1 MINRFITIGI
11 FSTLFI
17 SGYVFFK
24 QPFEFYVS
32 YFVIILLLPLFILK
46 FPFPFSVIKI
56 LLPLLLLGLISVY
69 VGNDTIPLLLKI
81 FINLFVS
88 ILFYNYVFQ
97 FYDFNIITL
106 VKYYMIGAFIVAL
119 IGVIQLISFQ
129 IGFKKGYDFSWI
141 FNKWSFF
148 PGGLLGLRVNSVFT
162 EPSYFG
168 ASMAPAFFISIYSIF
183 LRKQLFLKKYMHFI
197 IIFTYFLTA
206 SSVAFAGILFSI
218 LLLLVNI
225 GFVRYIVVFIPILL
239 FTYMYIYNTVPEF
252 KVRVDGLSKLYSGE
266 AVNAFEVHGSSFVQ
280 YNNFHVAL
288 ENFKRNPFFG
298 TGLGSH
304 PIAYDNYSLVQQ
316 YGGIYDFN
324 NLDANSMFLRLMSET
339 GLYGILL
346 IMIFIVKFFVVRKRD
361 NSNELYWVI
370 SSAALIVIL
379 LQLFRQGNYTYNGFM
394 FYMWLYYY
402 TFIGEKNLTENKI
415 NSITV

>member
-1 MINRFITIGI
+1 MINRCITIGI
-11 FSTLFI
+11 VSTLFV

-24 QPFEFYVS
+24 QPFEFYIS
-32 YFVIILLLPLFILK
+32 YFVIIILLPLFIFK
-46 FPFPFSVIKI
+46 FPFPTSVIKI
-56 LLPLLLLGLISVY
+56 LLPLLLLGLVSVY
-69 VGNDTIPLLLKI
+69 VGNNTLPLLLKI

-97 FYDFNIITL
+97 FYEFNIITI
-106 VKYYMIGAFIVAL
+106 VKYYMIGAFMVAS
-119 IGVIQLISFQ
+119 IGIIQVISFH
-129 IGFKKGYDFSWI
+129 IGFVKGYDFSWI
-141 FNKWSFF
+141 FNKWGFY
-148 PGGLLGLRVNSVFT
+148 PGGLLGIRINSVFT

-183 LRKQLFLKKYMHFI
+183 FRKNLFLKKYMHVI
-197 IIFTYFLTA
+197 IIITYFST
-206 SSVAFAGILFSI
+206 SSTVAFAGILFSI

-225 GFVRYIVVFIPILL
+225 GFVRYLVVFVPILL
-239 FTYMYIYNTVPEF
+239 FAYMYIYNSTPEF
-252 KVRVDGLSKLYSGE
+252 RMRMDGLSKLYSGE

-288 ENFKRNPFFG
+288 ENFQRNPFFG

-304 PIAYDNYSLVQQ
+304 PVAYEHYSLVKEF
-316 YGGIYDFN
+316 GGIYDFN

-339 GLYGILL
+339 GLYGLLL
-346 IMIFIVKFFVVRKRD
+346 IMIFIVKFFVVRKKD
-361 NSNELYWVI
+361 NSNELYWII

-402 TFIGEKNLTENKI
+402 TCVAEKKFRISKKI
-415 NSITV
+415 S